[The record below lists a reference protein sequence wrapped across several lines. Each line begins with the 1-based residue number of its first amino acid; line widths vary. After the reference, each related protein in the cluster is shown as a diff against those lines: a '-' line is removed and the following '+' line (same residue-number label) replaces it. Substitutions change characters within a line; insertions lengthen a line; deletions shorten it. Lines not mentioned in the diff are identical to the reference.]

1 MKRLFKKIFEPAGFV
16 VRVMGKSSDDQV
28 GAYAAQSAF
37 FILMSLFPF
46 LILLLQLMKY
56 APVSQED
63 LLFTV
68 DSIFPDYLLP
78 ALHDI
83 LQELYSSSFGY
94 IGISSV
100 TTLWAASKSMHA
112 LSTGLDRIAGITE
125 LKNWFVIRLWALLYT
140 ICLAILLMFAAAMTV
155 FWRNV
160 RTFLLHMRPKGIPLY
175 LYSTAMRTV
184 YVIFLMTL
192 GISLM
197 YRWFPHKKLKFSEQL
212 PGAFVA
218 TIGWMAFS
226 LFVTVYL
233 GAFHAFSTYGSLTT
247 LAIVMFWLY
256 FSMYIIMI
264 GAEVSEVM
272 RQDRENSS
280 S

>member
-1 MKRLFKKIFEPAGFV
+1 
-16 VRVMGKSSDDQV
+16 
-28 GAYAAQSAF
+28 
-37 FILMSLFPF
+37 
-46 LILLLQLMKY
+46 
-56 APVSQED
+56 
-63 LLFTV
+63 
-68 DSIFPDYLLP
+68 
-78 ALHDI
+78 
-83 LQELYSSSFGY
+83 
-94 IGISSV
+94 
-100 TTLWAASKSMHA
+100 
-112 LSTGLDRIAGITE
+112 
-125 LKNWFVIRLWALLYT
+125 
-140 ICLAILLMFAAAMTV
+140 
-155 FWRNV
+155 
-160 RTFLLHMRPKGIPLY
+160 MRPKGIPLY

-264 GAEVSEVM
+264 GAEVNEVM
-272 RQDRENSS
+272 RQDRENKDS
-280 S
+280 

>member
-1 MKRLFKKIFEPAGFV
+1 
-16 VRVMGKSSDDQV
+16 
-28 GAYAAQSAF
+28 
-37 FILMSLFPF
+37 
-46 LILLLQLMKY
+46 
-56 APVSQED
+56 
-63 LLFTV
+63 
-68 DSIFPDYLLP
+68 
-78 ALHDI
+78 
-83 LQELYSSSFGY
+83 
-94 IGISSV
+94 
-100 TTLWAASKSMHA
+100 MHA

-264 GAEVSEVM
+264 GAEVNEVM
-272 RQDRENSS
+272 RQDRENKDS
-280 S
+280 

>member
-1 MKRLFKKIFEPAGFV
+1 MEGPDTDMTKKKRIENQKKRRLYIISLNRWRSIMALAACAVTILTGPSVPLCPELFNF
-16 VRVMGKSSDDQV
+16 
-28 GAYAAQSAF
+28 
-37 FILMSLFPF
+37 
-46 LILLLQLMKY
+46 
-56 APVSQED
+56 
-63 LLFTV
+63 
-68 DSIFPDYLLP
+68 
-78 ALHDI
+78 
-83 LQELYSSSFGY
+83 
-94 IGISSV
+94 
-100 TTLWAASKSMHA
+100 
-112 LSTGLDRIAGITE
+112 GLDRIAGITE
-125 LKNWFVIRLWALLYT
+125 LKNWFIIRLWALLYT

-160 RTFLLHMRPKGIPLY
+160 RTFLLHMRPKGVPLY

-264 GAEVSEVM
+264 GAEVNEVM
-272 RQDRENSS
+272 RQDRENKDS
-280 S
+280 